1 MSPTA
6 APPARDE
13 RSDAGPGRPRAPRP
27 ARFFAAAAVAFFLF
41 PAIAYAFGMRAR
53 AIENR
58 PLAPFP
64 KASSAWGAFDGLGAW
79 YTDRLPFRPDAV
91 KWRADIYRWAFD
103 ENPPAASGAIEAVPN
118 AAGGGAASAGSA
130 SNASSPSLGESP
142 ALAPKKKSEQDF
154 IRLPPVAPEPP
165 VPSTSLV
172 VGGKDGWLYL
182 AGELYKEC
190 NPGQPPANVIAGLKR
205 LDAILTA
212 SGRKFVV
219 TLAPDKSTVEGQHLP
234 ASYPFSNCAPQA
246 KDATYS
252 ALGAAGLSG
261 YIDARALLETRQT
274 TQRRDYYLR
283 KDSHWNGLA
292 EAAISLEIARKL
304 DPAVTRGAVVH
315 ESIGTYT
322 GDLTSLLG
330 TPAPDQSIFTSI
342 TRAGVTATRAPN
354 PPLSGLD
361 SAATSTTSTG
371 APLFPG
377 PVFMVGDSFSAG
389 LVDELSPFVS
399 SMVWLHNGMVRQA
412 PRTTAGQI
420 KAARAVVLVWNERY
434 FADPAYGVL
443 WSPQFLDRLQQE
455 LG

>member
-1 MSPTA
+1 MNPTA
-6 APPARDE
+6 TPNLRDDWTDTG
-13 RSDAGPGRPRAPRP
+13 SARPRAPKP
-27 ARFFAAAAVAFFLF
+27 ARIFAVVAVVFFLF
-41 PAIAYAFGMRAR
+41 PAIAYGFGMRAR

-64 KASSAWGAFDGLGAW
+64 KVSHSWGAFEELGAW

-91 KWRADIYRWAFD
+91 SWRADIYKKFFG

-118 AAGGGAASAGSA
+118 AAGSTTKTTT
-130 SNASSPSLGESP
+130 PTLGESP

-172 VGGKDGWLYL
+172 VGGKDGWLFL

-212 SGRKFVV
+212 SGRKFVL
-219 TLAPDKSTVEGQHLP
+219 TLAPDKSSVEGQHLP
-234 ASYPFSNCAPQA
+234 DSYPFSNCAPQA
-246 KDATYS
+246 KDATY
-252 ALGAAGLSG
+252 AMLRAAGLPG
-261 YIDARALLETRQT
+261 YIDARQLLQARQT

-292 EAAISLEIARKL
+292 EATITMEIALRL
-304 DPAVTRGAVVH
+304 DPALTKGAVVH
-315 ESIGTYT
+315 ESIGAYT

-330 TPAPDQSIFTSI
+330 TPTPDQGIFTSI
-342 TRAGVTATRAPN
+342 TRAGVTATRAPT

-399 SMVWLHNGMVRQA
+399 SMVWLHDGMVRQA

-420 KAARAVVLVWNERY
+420 RDARAVVLVWNERY

-455 LG
+455 LR

>member
-1 MSPTA
+1 MNRTAPRTAQDRPTG
-6 APPARDE
+6 
-13 RSDAGPGRPRAPRP
+13 SDSGSTRARP
-27 ARFFAAAAVAFFLF
+27 ARIFAVAAVVFFSL
-41 PAIAYAFGMRAR
+41 PVIAYGLGLRSR

-64 KASSAWGAFDGLGAW
+64 KVSSSWSAFDQLGAW

-91 KWRADIYRWAFD
+91 KWRGNIYRSIFD

-118 AAGGGAASAGSA
+118 AAGASTGGASAGKPST
-130 SNASSPSLGESP
+130 PSLGESP
-142 ALAPKKKSEQDF
+142 ALAPKKKSERDF
-154 IRLPPVAPEPP
+154 IRLPPVPPEPP

-190 NPGQPPANVIAGLKR
+190 NPGQPRADVIAGLKR

-212 SGRKFVV
+212 SGRRFVL

-234 ASYPFSNCAPQA
+234 DSYPFSECAPKA
-246 KDATYS
+246 KDTTYS
-252 ALGAAGLSG
+252 MLRDASLPG
-261 YIDARALLETRQT
+261 YIDARQLLETRQT
-274 TQRRDYYLR
+274 AERRDYYLR

-292 EAAISLEIARKL
+292 EAAISTEIARKL

-315 ESIGTYT
+315 ESIGAYT
-322 GDLTSLLG
+322 GDLTGLLG
-330 TPAPDQSIFTSI
+330 TPTPDESIFTSI
-342 TRAGVTATRAPN
+342 TRPGVTATRAPE

-361 SAATSTTSTG
+361 SAATTTTSTG
-371 APLFPG
+371 APLFHG

-399 SMVWLHNGMVRQA
+399 SMVWLHDGMVRQA

-443 WSPQFLDRLQQE
+443 WSQPFLDRLQQE